1 MMKVKILLLSSLF
14 ALAGCDKLGQKAM
27 DAIPNPSPAQ
37 EQVAVGAYNDLRDK
51 NFDEFLTYLEPEL
64 QAEFNKDTKT
74 LRKFSYV
81 LPKSELK
88 HKKIVSKK
96 IEKSTDKPS
105 LYTVTYEYSYD
116 KNLVQYDV
124 SFDKPNGSTKIR
136 KLNVAVFGESTN

>member
-1 MMKVKILLLSSLF
+1 MK
-14 ALAGCDKLGQKAM
+14 
-27 DAIPNPSPAQ
+27 
-37 EQVAVGAYNDLRDK
+37 
-51 NFDEFLTYLEPEL
+51 
-64 QAEFNKDTKT
+64 
-74 LRKFSYV
+74 
-81 LPKSELK
+81 KSELK

>member
-1 MMKVKILLLSSLF
+1 MKVKILLLSSLF

-37 EQVAVGAYNDLRDK
+37 EQVAVDAYNDLRDK
-51 NFDEFLTYLEPEL
+51 KFDEFLTYLEPEL

-116 KNLVQYDV
+116 KN
-124 SFDKPNGSTKIR
+124 FD
-136 KLNVAVFGESTN
+136 

>member
-14 ALAGCDKLGQKAM
+14 VLAGCDKLGQKAM

-37 EQVAVGAYNDLRDK
+37 EQVAADAYNDLRDK
-51 NFDEFLTYLEPEL
+51 KFDQFLMYLEPEL
-64 QAEFNKDTKT
+64 QAEFNKNTKT
-74 LRKFSYV
+74 LHKFASA

-136 KLNVAVFGESTN
+136 DLNVSVFGESTN